1 MALDPLQVL
10 YRVQKGLQ
18 TRIQALAINITSGG
32 VDNMES
38 YKYIVGQ
45 IHALESVRQEISNLL
60 NDKEQNENKGTV
72 ININGSKPED
82 NNAK

>member
-32 VDNMES
+32 VDNMET

-45 IHALESVRQEISNLL
+45 IHALESVRQEISNLQH
-60 NDKEQNENKGTV
+60 DKELNGKSGTV
-72 ININGSKPED
+72 IDLTKGLKDPPT
-82 NNAK
+82 K

>member
-10 YRVQKGLQ
+10 YRLQKGLQ

-60 NDKEQNENKGTV
+60 NEKEQNDTKGTV
-72 ININGSKPED
+72 VDINPRSPKN
-82 NNAK
+82 